1 MRSGSLGAP
10 GENAFPSHLSIAR
23 DSRIARFT
31 RNYGNKVTGMA
42 IDAALVKTALERIEA
57 DISKALA
64 GLSQKPAVQ
73 IVDLGILIQ
82 LFTLRDFL
90 TRR

>member
-1 MRSGSLGAP
+1 
-10 GENAFPSHLSIAR
+10 
-23 DSRIARFT
+23 
-31 RNYGNKVTGMA
+31 MA